1 MPNEMPDLADFTLLT
16 SNADKIREFSRFGLS
31 NLTFAKG
38 QDIEEVDGTPDEV
51 IVYKAIA
58 AGGMCIVEDS
68 VVLIDGEPM
77 VDIRWK
83 RAELGA
89 LVGKPIDF
97 EVRLGVNDGSAIHV
111 FKGRVSG
118 RIVEPRGEGG
128 FGFDAFFEVDGID
141 MTLAELES
149 NGLKDAHNPRLAAI
163 KQLLSWEPDFST
175 DLTSVPTWRG
185 PMQGH

>member
-1 MPNEMPDLADFTLLT
+1 MTSENPDLADFTLLT
-16 SNADKIREFSRFGLS
+16 SNDDKIKEFYRFGLS

-58 AGGMCIVEDS
+58 AGAMCIVEDS
-68 VVLIDGEPM
+68 VVLIDGEPV

-83 RAELGA
+83 RTEMRAW
-89 LVGKPIDF
+89 VGKPIDF
-97 EVRLGVNDGSAIHV
+97 EVRLGVNDGVSIHV
-111 FKGRVSG
+111 FKGMVSG

-128 FGFDAFFEVDGID
+128 FGFDPFLEVDGTG

-149 NGLKDAHNPRLAAI
+149 SGLKDANNPRLTAI
-163 KQLLSWEPDFST
+163 NQLLAWEADFST
-175 DLTSVPTWRG
+175 ELTAVPAWRG